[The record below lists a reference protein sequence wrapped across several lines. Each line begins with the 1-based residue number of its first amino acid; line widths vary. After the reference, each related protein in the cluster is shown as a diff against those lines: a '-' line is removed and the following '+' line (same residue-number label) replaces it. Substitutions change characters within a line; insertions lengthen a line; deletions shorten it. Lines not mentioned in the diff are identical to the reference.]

1 MLNSNN
7 SEVNIDM
14 TPEPATGDSSIGILQ
29 RWKREDSLKRFSLG
43 LRGVALFFS
52 LISFL
57 LMASNNHGD
66 WENFD
71 NYQEYR
77 YLLAVSIFTSLYTGC
92 QVYRQVHELST
103 GNNIFRPTMA
113 AVVDFVGD
121 QGIAYLLISSA
132 STAIP
137 LTDRMREGGDTVFTD
152 SASATITMSFFSF
165 IFLALSAIISGYKLS
180 SHT

>member
-1 MLNSNN
+1 M
-7 SEVNIDM
+7 I
-14 TPEPATGDSSIGILQ
+14 
-29 RWKREDSLKRFSLG
+29 
-43 LRGVALFFS
+43 
-52 LISFL
+52 

-66 WENFD
+66 SEIFD

-77 YLLAVSIFTSLYTGC
+77 YLLAVSTFTNLYTGG
-92 QVYRQVHELST
+92 QVYRQIHELST

-113 AVVDFVGD
+113 AVIDFLGD
-121 QGIAYLLISSA
+121 QVITYLLISSA

-152 SASATITMSFFSF
+152 SASLTIILSFFSF